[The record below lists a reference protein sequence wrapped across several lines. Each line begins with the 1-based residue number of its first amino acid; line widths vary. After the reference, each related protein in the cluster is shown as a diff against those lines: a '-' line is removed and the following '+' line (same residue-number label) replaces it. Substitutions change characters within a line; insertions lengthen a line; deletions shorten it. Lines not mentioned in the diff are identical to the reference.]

1 MIENAAGLDNAS
13 RRSASIDE
21 TRCIY
26 FEKSMMTDVLQ
37 AWPAK
42 LGPPP
47 RGVMETSCAL
57 QSRTAATTSAAVLGS
72 TMPYG
77 ICRQFEASVA

>member
-13 RRSASIDE
+13 RRSASIDK

-37 AWPAK
+37 AWPAR
-42 LGPPP
+42 LVPPP

-57 QSRTAATTSAAVLGS
+57 QSSHRRDDIRSRLGEHDAIRDLP
-72 TMPYG
+72 T
-77 ICRQFEASVA
+77 I